1 MITDLLCLGGSS
13 PDLILRVPRLP
24 NRDEKLVVEFAG
36 RAPGGLVANT
46 ACAAARLGL
55 RVSWAGAL
63 GDDDGGR
70 VIREGFAAFG
80 VDDSL
85 AVIHPG
91 AMSDFTVILLDPS
104 GERTI
109 LVVPTLP
116 SPPPLTE
123 AIRAALGQTRVAYT
137 MPYPPHL
144 FTPLAE
150 AVHVGGGL
158 VAVDVEDSSPA
169 RGDDLQAALAQSD
182 LIFCNR
188 RGLALATGSDDPA
201 TGATCLLER
210 GPQCVVVTLG
220 AQGAYALAYSSFTKP
235 PVSSVSRK
243 AVVSSSVPG
252 HNVPVADS
260 TGAGDC
266 FHAAFIFGHLQG
278 WPLARALAFA
288 NAAAALSVQKVGART
303 GYPTRSEVENFLI
316 NG

>member
-1 MITDLLCLGGSS
+1 MTDLLCLGGAS

-24 NRDEKLVVEFAG
+24 ARDEKLVVKFAG
-36 RAPGGLVANT
+36 RVPGGLVANT

-70 VIREGFAAFG
+70 VIRTGFAAFG

-85 AVIHPG
+85 AQIHSG
-91 AMSDFTVILLDPS
+91 AISDFTVILLESS

-109 LVVPTLP
+109 LIVPTLP
-116 SPPPLTE
+116 SPPPLTD
-123 AIRAALGQTRVAYT
+123 AIRAALGKTRVAYT
-137 MPYPPHL
+137 MPYPPHW

-150 AVHVGGGL
+150 AVHAGGGL
-158 VAVDVEDSSPA
+158 IAVDVEDSSPA
-169 RGDDLQAALAQSD
+169 RGDDLLAALARSD

-188 RGLALATGSDDPA
+188 GGLALATGSDDPA
-201 TGATCLLER
+201 TGAARLLDH
-210 GPQCVVVTLG
+210 GGQCVVVTLG
-220 AQGAYALAYSSFTKP
+220 AEGAYAAAHSSFLK
-235 PVSSVSRK
+235 SSVDF
-243 AVVSSSVPG
+243 SSVPG
-252 HNVPVADS
+252 HDVPVADT

-288 NAAAALSVQKVGART
+288 NAAAGISVQYVGARA
-303 GYPTRSEVENFLI
+303 GYPTYAEVNAFLLATD
-316 NG
+316 